1 MTSAEYKE
9 IREKQIEAMEAHLK
23 DIIGIYID
31 NTEKGTPAYEENM
44 PKYRK
49 LLDNPVLMR
58 KATEVFDE
66 EFWGND
72 DVVNLEHQAA
82 QTAIDRVASEP
93 EETEP
98 ENGFAIIRDGE
109 KIYLTD
115 EELRAVRRRD
125 TYNYL
130 RKELNYWMT
139 GLLDSHDEEYKE
151 IDRFVRDKKNVD
163 SLFAMLH
170 AEFVE
175 CLYPEFA
182 KLDRD
187 NYYQAIDSLFRTRI
201 RKMMGKEEA

>member
-1 MTSAEYKE
+1 MTNEEYRE
-9 IREKQIEAMEAHLK
+9 TREKQIGTMEAHLK

-58 KATEVFDE
+58 KAAEIFDE

-82 QTAIDRVASEP
+82 QTAINRVASEP
-93 EETEP
+93 EEAEP
-98 ENGFAIIRDGE
+98 ENEFAIIRDGK

-115 EELRAVRRRD
+115 DELQAVTRRNTAR
-125 TYNYL
+125 YL
-130 RKELNYWMT
+130 KAEINDWLT
-139 GLLDSHDEEYKE
+139 GLLNSDDKEYEE
-151 IDRFVRDKKNVD
+151 IDRFLSDKKNVE
-163 SLFAMLH
+163 SLIAMLPD
-170 AEFVE
+170 EFMS
-175 CLYPEFA
+175 CLYLEFD
-182 KLDRD
+182 DRDWD
-187 NYYQAIDSLFRTRI
+187 NYYQVVDSLFRTRI